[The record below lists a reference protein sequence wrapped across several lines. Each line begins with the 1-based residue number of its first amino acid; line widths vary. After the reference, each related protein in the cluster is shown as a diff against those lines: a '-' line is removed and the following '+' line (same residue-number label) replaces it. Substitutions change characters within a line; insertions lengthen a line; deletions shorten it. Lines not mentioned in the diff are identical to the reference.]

1 MTSDTADPTGG
12 ATTVERAGTLDF
24 IGVDFRLE
32 LGFDN
37 GYSVQL
43 ESECTV
49 TDRSGSTAVVDP
61 ERKDSLLPILRL
73 FGAELVRSSTEN
85 GALTLIFDG
94 GDTLVAGPDAEFESW
109 QVYGPNGRPARTDPP
124 TGSTSTGTGT
134 GTEGDRG

>member
-1 MTSDTADPTGG
+1 MTRDTADPTGG
-12 ATTVERAGTLDF
+12 AMTVERAGTLDL

-32 LGFDN
+32 LGFGN
-37 GYSVQL
+37 GYRVQL
-43 ESECTV
+43 ESECTF

-61 ERKDSLLPILRL
+61 DRKDSLLPVLRL

-85 GALTLIFDG
+85 GVLTLIFDG

-109 QVYGPNGRPARTDPP
+109 QVSGPKGRPTRTEPP

-134 GTEGDRG
+134 EGDRG